1 MMRLIA
7 AVLAVVVALVTIPIV
22 TSVVHDAQAAPASD
36 QFSVTTGTGQ
46 TSATVTLSRPHFHN
60 DTTHISVTSNNQN
73 DNPSVTAYNPSTRQ
87 VTVGGLAPS
96 ATRTLTVRYEVD
108 AMEGFPGAAA
118 ILGMVPLLWVAGAIV
133 LAVAMLVIGRR

>member
-7 AVLAVVVALVTIPIV
+7 AVLAVVVAIITVSII
-22 TSVVHDAQAAPASD
+22 SNVVHDAQVAPASD

-46 TSATVTLSRPHFHN
+46 TSATVTISRSHFHN
-60 DTTHISVTSNNQN
+60 DTTHMSVTSSNQN

-108 AMEGFPGAAA
+108 AMAGFPGAAA
-118 ILGMVPLLWVAGAIV
+118 LLGMVPLLWVAGAIV
-133 LAVAMLVIGRR
+133 LAVAILVIGRR